1 MATMQA
7 AILRGL
13 GDIVC
18 DEVPRSE
25 AGADKVLVKMQMASI
40 CGTDLH
46 YVYYGWPRNEYPMAP
61 GEPGHEGVGVV
72 EDPGPTSLR
81 EGARVLTVPNI
92 WEARNFAAYQ
102 AVSPHFIVELPDDR
116 PVAELM
122 MAQQLGTVIFAGRK
136 LPPMTGKTVVV
147 IGQGSAGLFHDFYL
161 RRLGASRIIAIEPNA
176 DRRAAGVALGVDDA
190 IDVTGEAA
198 VDAVAQLTDGRGAEV
213 VVDAVGGHETLDQAV
228 RMAQAEGHVHVF
240 GLPTGFGTRPFDL
253 GRVLP
258 QTAGHTHDVRGP
270 GRGRTGL
277 FQAGAAAHSGR
288 RDRHGPLCHAHVAAR
303 AGAGCVRVGT
313 RAPGRRAESFLDDVT
328 ICAEDGAPVTAGLY
342 AFAPMASRMLRERRL
357 RICRHSHRT
366 LPPPASAY
374 V

>member
-25 AGADKVLVKMQMASI
+25 AGGDKVLVKMQMASI

-81 EGARVLTVPNI
+81 EGVRVLTVPNI

-102 AVSPHFIVELPDDR
+102 AVSPHFIVELPDGR

-176 DRRAAGVALGVDDA
+176 DRRAEGVALGVDDA
-190 IDVTGEAA
+190 IDVTDEAA

-253 GRVLP
+253 GAFFLKRLDIRTTFGAQDEEGLVSFRQALQLILDGEIDMAP
-258 QTAGHTHDVRGP
+258 YVTH
-270 GRGRTGL
+270 
-277 FQAGAAAHSGR
+277 
-288 RDRHGPLCHAHVAAR
+288 
-303 AGAGCVRVGT
+303 
-313 RAPGRRAESFLDDVT
+313 
-328 ICAEDGAPVTAGLY
+328 
-342 AFAPMASRMLRERRL
+342 
-357 RICRHSHRT
+357 T
-366 LPPPASAY
+366 LPLAQVRDAFELAHEPQGGALKVSLTM
-374 V
+374 

>member
-25 AGADKVLVKMQMASI
+25 AGPDKVLVKMQMASI

-46 YVYYGWPRNEYPMAP
+46 YGYYGWPRNEYPMAP
-61 GEPGHEGVGVV
+61 GEPGHEGVGIV

-136 LPPMTGKTVVV
+136 LPPMTGKTAVV

-253 GRVLP
+253 GAFFLKRLDIRTTFGAQDEEGLVSFRQALQLILDGEIAMAP
-258 QTAGHTHDVRGP
+258 YVTH
-270 GRGRTGL
+270 
-277 FQAGAAAHSGR
+277 
-288 RDRHGPLCHAHVAAR
+288 
-303 AGAGCVRVGT
+303 
-313 RAPGRRAESFLDDVT
+313 
-328 ICAEDGAPVTAGLY
+328 
-342 AFAPMASRMLRERRL
+342 
-357 RICRHSHRT
+357 T
-366 LPPPASAY
+366 LPLAQVRDAFELAHEPQGGALKVSLTM
-374 V
+374 